1 MHLRFGV
8 QFENVTASV
17 RFFQELS
24 RPAKTIQMNK

>member
-17 RFFQELS
+17 RFFQELTLPNIAMI
-24 RPAKTIQMNK
+24 R